1 MPPDDVLATYDPDPY
16 DGPVDFGRDRE
27 TLEKIKS
34 GALRVNDRDKRRLEA
49 LYDGEITYHDVHFA
63 SIVEGLRRRG
73 LREDTLVVFTSDH
86 GEELFDH
93 GSVGH
98 GHTVWEELLSVP
110 LVIRIP
116 GLDSSGSRI
125 ARAVGL
131 VDVAPTILD
140 VLGKPIPEAMSG
152 RSLLPLMRGQTESAP
167 RPTVSGFMNGWRTI
181 VVGRYKL
188 IQRTASRMM
197 LYDLEEDPDE
207 TRDLAADR
215 PLTLRYLRGL
225 LGLVLAG
232 AHHGHASERTE
243 IDAETE
249 AQLRALGYV
258 GTSRPQ

>member
-1 MPPDDVLATYDPDPY
+1 
-16 DGPVDFGRDRE
+16 
-27 TLEKIKS
+27 
-34 GALRVNDRDKRRLEA
+34 
-49 LYDGEITYHDVHFA
+49 
-63 SIVEGLRRRG
+63 
-73 LREDTLVVFTSDH
+73 
-86 GEELFDH
+86 
-93 GSVGH
+93 
-98 GHTVWEELLSVP
+98 
-110 LVIRIP
+110 
-116 GLDSSGSRI
+116 
-125 ARAVGL
+125 
-131 VDVAPTILD
+131 
-140 VLGKPIPEAMSG
+140 
-152 RSLLPLMRGQTESAP
+152 
-167 RPTVSGFMNGWRTI
+167 MNGWRTI